1 MEQSEYGKKGQVLH
15 ESYILSTVQYG
26 IRENPIGEG
35 CGRTGKPLGANDH
48 VSVLKIQHW
57 RSIQYLSNL

>member
-26 IRENPIGEG
+26 IQENPTGEG
-35 CGRTGKPLGANDH
+35 CGRTGKPLGA
-48 VSVLKIQHW
+48 Q
-57 RSIQYLSNL
+57 

>member
-26 IRENPIGEG
+26 IRENSTGEG
-35 CGRTGKPLGANDH
+35 CGRTGKPLGA
-48 VSVLKIQHW
+48 Q
-57 RSIQYLSNL
+57 